1 MKRILFPTLAVLIS
15 FTLSGSAQM
24 APPSAPV
31 PAALAK
37 CFGNVTAFSAK
48 CEVRVLDR
56 NDKEKFS
63 APAEFALLDGKFRME
78 LDFTQVKGQGI
89 QQEQAAMMKQ
99 MGMDKLVSI
108 TRPDRKMTTVV
119 YPGMQ
124 ACLNSPMT
132 KEQTDAVDE
141 SAKVEKTEQGKETVD
156 GHPCV
161 KNKVVV
167 TDSKGQT
174 SEAFVWNATD
184 MKDFPVQVQ
193 VKEKN
198 NTVIMLYKD
207 VKLAKPA
214 ADKFEVPAAYTT
226 YNNMQEFSAGMMQ
239 KMMGAA
245 AKQ

>member
-1 MKRILFPTLAVLIS
+1 MKRILFPTLAVLVS

-31 PAALAK
+31 PAALSK

-48 CEVRVLDR
+48 CEVRVLDKS
-56 NDKEKFS
+56 DKEKLS
-63 APAEFALLDGKFRME
+63 MPADFAMLDGKFRLE
-78 LDFTQVKGQGI
+78 VDATQIKGQGI
-89 QQEQAAMMKQ
+89 QAEQAAMMKQ
-99 MGMDKLVSI
+99 MGMDRIISI
-108 TRPDRKMTTVV
+108 VRPDKKMTTVV

-132 KEQTDAVDE
+132 KEQADAVDE
-141 SAKVEKTEQGKETVD
+141 SAKVEKTEQGKETVE

-174 SEAFVWNATD
+174 SEALVWNATD

-193 VKEKN
+193 MKEKN
-198 NTVIMLYKD
+198 NTIIMLYKD

-214 ADKFEVPAAYTT
+214 ADRFEVPAGYTT
-226 YNNMQEFSAGMMQ
+226 YKDMQEFSAGMMQ

-245 AKQ
+245 NKQ